1 MARIIHLL
9 RGLRRL
15 PVFASRHLPH
25 ARVSFAG
32 VVEAREPSGNSTY
45 RRYSLQIQGS
55 KEFALFPPDDARYLY
70 VNAQAGFSGNRSAV
84 DVRDPDV
91 AKKFPLFQLA
101 ARSTVTIGPGD
112 ALFVPDGWWHTARC
126 VSEAPSVT
134 LGGNYVDASNY
145 DAFSD
150 AFADYLAVKALG
162 SVGASFLN

>member
-1 MARIIHLL
+1 MKMFSPMRLAVCSE
-9 RGLRRL
+9 RGAGKKIDALIKTAVEWYKSEL
-15 PVFASRHLPH
+15 MSSR
-25 ARVSFAG
+25 
-32 VVEAREPSGNSTY
+32 
-45 RRYSLQIQGS
+45 
-55 KEFALFPPDDARYLY
+55 DDARYLY

-134 LGGNYVDASNY
+134 LGGNYVDEIHEVATYPREDSAVRALSGFKDPYAGGNY
-145 DAFSD
+145 ENGGP
-150 AFADYLAVKALG
+150 LQ
-162 SVGASFLN
+162 N